1 MTRRSTNGNGPPT
14 PPTAAGAL
22 PDDPRRARKPPLPTA
37 AARTAP
43 RRGEPGGRRA
53 DRPRPT
59 AAAAR
64 TVPAA
69 PATPAP
75 TRRHALAA
83 AAPRNAPRRTPE
95 PSLSPEA
102 IVPTTP
108 TAPTAPTTPT
118 GPPTPTLT
126 RRRALAAAARLLPV
140 AATASAA
147 CAGRPTP
154 APDRQPRPQFS
165 PDFLLPPVKVS
176 RERVIRT
183 VVGLRPF
190 RPSGFRV
197 EPEDLGGGRL
207 LVHNYGHGGGGVTM
221 SWGTAWLAVEELL
234 GDDPPPARAAVLGS
248 GAVGLA
254 TARLLQRRGV
264 EVTIYT
270 KDLPPRTTSNVAC
283 AQWSPFSVSNA
294 RVHTDEFRI
303 RFERAAR
310 IAHRIFQDFVGAR
323 YGIRWLPNY
332 PLSDVPFGGPTRPQ
346 AIADLFP
353 DTRALPPGTHPF
365 PSRHARQ
372 FTTMMIE
379 PPIYLNAVLRDF
391 RLAGGRVRI
400 RDFRSLDEVASLPE
414 RRVVNCTGIGARDLV
429 GDEELTPLKG
439 QLTVLLPQ
447 PEIRYIALNSGL
459 YMMPRADGI
468 LLGGTRE
475 LGEWSL
481 EPNREAEERILSGHA
496 DYFDRMAALAR
507 HAAPARA

>member
-1 MTRRSTNGNGPPT
+1 M
-14 PPTAAGAL
+14 
-22 PDDPRRARKPPLPTA
+22 
-37 AARTAP
+37 
-43 RRGEPGGRRA
+43 
-53 DRPRPT
+53 
-59 AAAAR
+59 
-64 TVPAA
+64 
-69 PATPAP
+69 
-75 TRRHALAA
+75 
-83 AAPRNAPRRTPE
+83 
-95 PSLSPEA
+95 
-102 IVPTTP
+102 
-108 TAPTAPTTPT
+108 
-118 GPPTPTLT
+118 
-126 RRRALAAAARLLPV
+126 
-140 AATASAA
+140 
-147 CAGRPTP
+147 
-154 APDRQPRPQFS
+154 
-165 PDFLLPPVKVS
+165 KVS
-176 RERVIRT
+176 RDRVIRT

-197 EPEDLGGGRL
+197 EPEDLGGGRR

-221 SWGTAWLAVEELL
+221 SWGTAWLAVEELF
-234 GDDPPPARAAVLGS
+234 GDDPPPARAAVLGA

-283 AQWSPFSVSNA
+283 AQWSPFSVFDP
-294 RVHTDEFRI
+294 RVHSDEFRA

-310 IAHRIFQDFVGAR
+310 IAHRIFQDLVGAR

-332 PLSDVPFGGPTRPQ
+332 PLSEVPFGGPTRPE

-353 DTRALPPGTHPF
+353 DTRALPPGSHPF

-372 FTTMMIE
+372 FTTMLIE

-414 RRVVNCTGIGARDLV
+414 RRIVNCTGIGARDLV

-507 HAAPARA
+507 LARV

>member
-1 MTRRSTNGNGPPT
+1 MTTEPRN
-14 PPTAAGAL
+14 AA
-22 PDDPRRARKPPLPTA
+22 PERKNP
-37 AARTAP
+37 ARTATGEP
-43 RRGEPGGRRA
+43 RRGPGGA
-53 DRPRPT
+53 PHAPL
-59 AAAAR
+59 
-64 TVPAA
+64 PGESA
-69 PATPAP
+69 PASGAP
-75 TRRHALAA
+75 PSAA
-83 AAPRNAPRRTPE
+83 SA
-95 PSLSPEA
+95 SP
-102 IVPTTP
+102 
-108 TAPTAPTTPT
+108 
-118 GPPTPTLT
+118 PPDRLT
-126 RRRALAAAARLLPV
+126 RRRALAAAARLLP
-140 AATASAA
+140 AATAAAATATAA
-147 CAGRPTP
+147 CAGRAPAA
-154 APDRQPRPQFS
+154 APDLPPRR
-165 PDFLLPPVKVS
+165 PDFFLPPVKVS
-176 RERVIRT
+176 RDRVIRT

-197 EPEDLGGGRL
+197 EAEDLGGGRR

-234 GDDPPPARAAVLGS
+234 GEGPPPARAAVIGS

-283 AQWSPFSVSNA
+283 AQWSPFSVSDP
-294 RVHTDEFRI
+294 RVRSDEFQV

-310 IAHRIFQDFVGAR
+310 ISNRIFQDFVGAR
-323 YGIRWLPNY
+323 YGVRWLPNY
-332 PLSDVPFGGPTRPQ
+332 PLSDVPFGGPARPE

-353 DTRALPPGTHPF
+353 DTRPLPPGSHPF

-379 PPIYLNAVLRDF
+379 PPVYLGAVLRDF

-475 LGEWSL
+475 MGEWSL
-481 EPNREAEERILSGHA
+481 EPNREAEERILAGHA
-496 DYFDRMAALAR
+496 DYFDRMAALR
-507 HAAPARA
+507 SRFGRPA

>member
-1 MTRRSTNGNGPPT
+1 MRDATRTRAPAPP
-14 PPTAAGAL
+14 AAEGSL
-22 PDDPRRARKPPLPTA
+22 PDDPKARKPP
-37 AARTAP
+37 
-43 RRGEPGGRRA
+43 PGA
-53 DRPRPT
+53 V
-59 AAAAR
+59 A
-64 TVPAA
+64 PAA
-69 PATPAP
+69 PSGAVTPA
-75 TRRHALAA
+75 
-83 AAPRNAPRRTPE
+83 AP
-95 PSLSPEA
+95 S
-102 IVPTTP
+102 
-108 TAPTAPTTPT
+108 

-126 RRRALAAAARLLPV
+126 RRGALAAAARLLPA
-140 AATASAA
+140 AATAPALA

-154 APDRQPRPQFS
+154 TPARPARPDFS

-176 RERVIRT
+176 RDRVIRT

-197 EPEDLGGGRL
+197 EPEDLGGGRR

-221 SWGTAWLAVEELL
+221 SWGTAWLAVEELF
-234 GDDPPPARAAVLGS
+234 GDAPPPARAAVLGA

-264 EVTIYT
+264 EVTIYA

-283 AQWSPFSVSNA
+283 AQWSPFSVSDS
-294 RVHTDEFRI
+294 RVHSDEFRA

-323 YGIRWLPNY
+323 YGVRWLPNY
-332 PLSDVPFGGPTRPQ
+332 PLSDVPFGGPTRPE

-353 DTRALPPGTHPF
+353 DTRALPPGSHPF

-372 FTTMMIE
+372 FTTMLIE

-507 HAAPARA
+507 LAGPARA